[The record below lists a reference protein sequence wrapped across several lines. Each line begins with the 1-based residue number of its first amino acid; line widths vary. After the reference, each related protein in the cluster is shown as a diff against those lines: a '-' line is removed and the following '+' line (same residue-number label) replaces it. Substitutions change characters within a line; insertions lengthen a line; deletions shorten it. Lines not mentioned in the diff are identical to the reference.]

1 MGWLILLLSPTYRR
15 RFSANA
21 AQAGYRFGQVR
32 SAVGHAGRMVFEMP
46 RIWLGQELPPCKIVN
61 GECVENAY
69 AQGKGL
75 VFLTPHLGCFEMS
88 VQAAAQRWSAEHG
101 DITVLYRPARQSWLA
116 EILETARNRPGVQ
129 AVPTTLSGV
138 RQMIKALRKGEAV
151 GLLPDQV
158 PPD

>member
-1 MGWLILLLSPTYRR
+1 MPSLFRLFAALPLWLLHMLGAAMGWLILLLSPTYRR

-46 RIWLGQELPPCKIVN
+46 RIWLGKELPPCNIVN
-61 GECVENAY
+61 GECVEKAY

-88 VQAAAQRWSAEHG
+88 VQAAAQ
-101 DITVLYRPARQSWLA
+101 P
-116 EILETARNRPGVQ
+116 
-129 AVPTTLSGV
+129 
-138 RQMIKALRKGEAV
+138 
-151 GLLPDQV
+151 
-158 PPD
+158 